1 MLIIASLTTMPNRIN
16 LIRPVLDAIRKQKV
30 KVHHIEINVPYKCIR
45 TEEDYVIPQWLE
57 EYPDLEIYRT
67 EDYGAITKV
76 APTLLRHKDEEVYI
90 WSVDDDV
97 KYPSNT
103 LEGLIKKHDPSIKRI
118 LAYSVGSITT
128 RGFQGSSSNEGYDM
142 VLEGVGSVLYPL
154 DCIKDDFLSYVE
166 KTSSIP
172 DCRVSDDIILSN
184 YFEGQ
189 GIRIFRCPDLAKL
202 KIASVLL
209 PYYKDQTATHLQTGG
224 HANRYVR
231 VLHHLQSLGLLY
243 WKNIFANN
251 NVCRE
256 RIIPKTN
263 KSIFKPTPKSTSMS
277 TPTTTP
283 IPTSIPMSTDM
294 PIHKNVFSSSYG
306 AQGGKRFCG

>member
-16 LIRPVLDAIRKQKV
+16 LIRPVLDAIRNQKV

-45 TEEDYVIPQWLE
+45 TGEDYVIPQWLE

-103 LEGLIKKHDPSIKRI
+103 LEGLIKKHNPSIKRI
-118 LAYSVGSITT
+118 LAYSVGKITT
-128 RGFQGSSSNEGYDM
+128 RGFEGSSSIEGYGM

-202 KIASVLL
+202 KIGSSLL
-209 PYYKDQTATHLQTGG
+209 PYYKDKTATHLQTGG
-224 HANRYVR
+224 HSNRYVR
-231 VLHHLQSLGLLY
+231 VLYHLQSLGLLH
-243 WKNIFANN
+243 WKIIFSN
-251 NVCRE
+251 NVSNE
-256 RIIPKTN
+256 KIIPKTN
-263 KSIFKPTPKSTSMS
+263 KSISNHTHKSISMPTP
-277 TPTTTP
+277 TPTPMP
-283 IPTSIPMSTDM
+283 IPIPMSTDM
-294 PIHKNVFSSSYG
+294 STHKNVFSSSYG